1 MVGYESNMLEMIRK
15 QNPGLS
21 RRFNPDK
28 AIIFKDYDDSSLA
41 NIILDL
47 CYRDGLHVNYDVL
60 VVMIKHLA
68 QQRKLPNFGNAG
80 SVRNLLSSIKSRI
93 VSRLDCAEVE
103 DVEIQVGDVVGDDR
117 DQHGRALGD
126 PLEEIKCLYG
136 MEGVVKKLEGYLSK
150 VIVNQKEGKTTQAS
164 NWIFTGNPGT
174 GKTTVA
180 RKMHEFFQNVGDVCT
195 PNSKMVEKRAS
206 DLMGT
211 VVGEAERLV
220 TEAFEE
226 ANGGLLFI
234 DEAYDLGSGPYGEK
248 ALNALIGLT
257 GNTQNVTV
265 ILAGYKKDMQQMQ
278 RRNSG
283 TMGRFSEHLEF
294 PDWKPSECTHFV
306 LNLIAKE
313 SFSANSFVMD
323 ALKSGFEDLKRR
335 PGWSNARDAVTVWRD
350 HILKERAIRVAKL
363 PKITKDITVEDVIN
377 GMREYL
383 ANRPSGE
390 ANVMELQDVWG
401 VADVRL
407 DSAYREVPIIREEQ
421 NIRSLEAAPH
431 ENDTNSPAQPIEQS
445 TQDILTEFCRV
456 CNEESAVVYHLRSGE
471 AIIQNDVNF
480 TAEQT
485 EILMKRQ
492 EAIRRAE
499 VEALRKLEEEKERQ
513 RLQREREQDERR
525 RQELER
531 KIKEA
536 EEAAAKIREM
546 RRVQERLRQIGRCPV
561 GFDWIDRGSYYI
573 CAGGSHT
580 VPKSAI

>member
-21 RRFNPDK
+21 RRFNPDN
-28 AIIFKDYDDSSLA
+28 AIMFKDYDDSSLA

-47 CYRDGLHVNYDVL
+47 CSRDGLHVNFDVL
-60 VVMIKHLA
+60 VVMIRHLA
-68 QQRKLPNFGNAG
+68 QQRKFPNFGNAG

-93 VSRLDCAEVE
+93 VSRLECAEVE
-103 DVEIQVGDVVGDDR
+103 NVEIQVSDVVGDDR
-117 DQHGRALGD
+117 DQHCRAFGD
-126 PLEEIKCLYG
+126 PLEDIKRLYG
-136 MEGVVKKLEGYLSK
+136 MEEVVKKLEGYLSK
-150 VIVNQKEGKTTQAS
+150 VIVNQRENKTTQAS

-174 GKTTVA
+174 GKTTIA
-180 RKMHEFFQNVGDVCT
+180 RKMHEFFQNVGDVCAR
-195 PNSKMVEKRAS
+195 NSKMVEKRAS

-211 VVGEAERLV
+211 VVGEAERLM

-226 ANGGLLFI
+226 ATGGLLFI
-234 DEAYDLGSGPYGEK
+234 DEAYDLGNGPYGER
-248 ALNALIGLT
+248 ALNTLIGLT

-265 ILAGYKKDMQQMQ
+265 ILAGYKNDMLQMQ
-278 RRNSG
+278 RRNAG

-294 PDWKPSECTHFV
+294 PDWTPSECTHFV
-306 LNLIAKE
+306 LDLIAKE
-313 SFSANSFVMD
+313 SFTAYSFVKD
-323 ALKSGFEDLKRR
+323 ALYSGFEELKRR

-363 PKITKDITVEDVIN
+363 PKITKDILVEDVTN

-390 ANVMELQDVWG
+390 ANVLELPDAWG
-401 VADVRL
+401 AVDARL
-407 DSAYREVPIIREEQ
+407 DSGRREAPIFREEQ
-421 NIRSLEAAPH
+421 SVRSLEAAPY
-431 ENDTNSPAQPIEQS
+431 ESDSYSLATTTEQS
-445 TQDILTEFCRV
+445 ARDILAEL
-456 CNEESAVVYHLRSGE
+456 ESADLSSQLDHLHSGE
-471 AIIQNDVNF
+471 VIQSDVNF

-485 EILMKRQ
+485 ETLRRRQ

-499 VEALRKLEEEKERQ
+499 EEALRKLAEEMEKK

-536 EEAAAKIREM
+536 EEALAKIREA
-546 RRVQERLRQIGRCPV
+546 RKVQERLRQISRCPV
-561 GFDWIDRGSYYI
+561 GFDWIDRGSYYQ
-573 CAGGSHT
+573 CAGGSHI
-580 VPKSAI
+580 VNKSDI